1 RADVRSWRG
10 LPKRISV
17 AMVENKGEI
26 SVKNPQGA
34 ELFSLKLDKKKNALV
49 IVRSFS
55 PVLPVNVQVIEK

>member
-1 RADVRSWRG
+1 
-10 LPKRISV
+10 
-17 AMVENKGEI
+17 MVENKGEI

-34 ELFSLKLDKKKNALV
+34 ELFSSKLDEKKNALV